1 MKNSLLWEGP
11 AAMRLPGSALSMAL
25 GVALR
30 VSLGAALVLTPVG
43 CKNKKVKLQA
53 TEEEAPRMASAV
65 SMGDPKAETQ
75 LINGFYGVEA
85 GAWRWT
91 AKQFTLVLRPPAG
104 SAEKGG
110 KLQLKLTV
118 PPVAIEKLKGLALS
132 ATANGSALAPES
144 YTQPGAYVYTREV
157 PASALTGESV
167 KIDFQLDR
175 AIPPSGGDLRELGI
189 IVLNASLESK

>member
-1 MKNSLLWEGP
+1 MKNIVLW
-11 AAMRLPGSALSMAL
+11 ALS
-25 GVALR
+25 
-30 VSLGAALVLTPVG
+30 AALCVAPSG
-43 CKNKKVKLQA
+43 CKNKKVKVQA

-75 LINGFYGVEA
+75 LINGFHGVEA

-91 AKQFTLVLRPPAG
+91 AKQFTLVLRPPTG
-104 SAEKGG
+104 SGEKGG

-118 PPVAIEKLKGLALS
+118 PPVVIEKLKNVALS
-132 ATANGSALAPES
+132 AAANGSALAPES
-144 YTQPGAYVYTREV
+144 YTQPGEYVYTREI

-167 KIDFQLDR
+167 KIDFQLDK

>member
-1 MKNSLLWEGP
+1 M
-11 AAMRLPGSALSMAL
+11 L
-25 GVALR
+25 GVALVVTLV
-30 VSLGAALVLTPVG
+30 VSSSG
-43 CKNKKVKLQA
+43 CKNKKVQVQA

-75 LINGFYGVEA
+75 LINGFHGVEA

-91 AKQFTLVLRPPAG
+91 AKQFSLVLRPPTG
-104 SAEKGG
+104 SGERGG

-118 PPVAIEKLKGLALS
+118 PPVVIEKLKALALS
-132 ATANGSALAPES
+132 AAANGSALAPES
-144 YTQPGAYVYTREV
+144 YTQPGEYVYTREI

-167 KIDFQLDR
+167 KIDFQLDK